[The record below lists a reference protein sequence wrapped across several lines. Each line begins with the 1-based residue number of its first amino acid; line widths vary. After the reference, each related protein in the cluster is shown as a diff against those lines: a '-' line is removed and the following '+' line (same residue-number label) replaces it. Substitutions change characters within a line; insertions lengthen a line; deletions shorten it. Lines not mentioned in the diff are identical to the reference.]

1 MTDFPWDIAAIITL
15 GIASVTYIVVAILIY
30 ANNEE

>member
-1 MTDFPWDIAAIITL
+1 MTDFPWDVTAIIAL
-15 GIASVTYIVVAILIY
+15 GIISVTYIVVAILIY